1 MPRQNEKD
9 ESMPESDGA
18 IRSLLLPLDDTY
30 LLLPG
35 TVVAEV
41 VGYTTPQPAAL
52 DEPPEWLLGFVTW
65 RGQQVPCVAFE
76 ALNGQTLGTPGTRAR
91 TVVLKALGAR
101 SGMPYIALRTRG
113 IPRLINVEREGI
125 EPLDEPDALGPAVRE
140 AVLAHGEPALIPD
153 MDVLESRTHRLLVS

>member
-1 MPRQNEKD
+1 MPD
-9 ESMPESDGA
+9 SDGA

-41 VGYTTPQPAAL
+41 VGYTEPQPSAQ
-52 DEPPEWLLGFVTW
+52 DGTPEWLLGSVTW

-76 ALNGQTLGTPGTRAR
+76 ALNGQALGAPGTRAR
-91 TVVLKALGAR
+91 TVVLKALGTRA
-101 SGMPYIALRTRG
+101 GMPYVALRTRG

-125 EPLDEPDALGPAVRE
+125 EPLDEPEALGPAVRE

-153 MDVLESRTHRLLVS
+153 MDYLESQTHRVLVG

>member
-1 MPRQNEKD
+1 
-9 ESMPESDGA
+9 MPETDGA

-41 VGYTTPQPAAL
+41 VGYTTPQPPAQ
-52 DEPPEWLLGFVTW
+52 DSVPDWLLGMVNW
-65 RGQQVPCVAFE
+65 RGQDVPCIAFE
-76 ALNGQTLGTPGTRAR
+76 ALNGQTLGVPGTRAR
-91 TVVLKALGAR
+91 TVVLKTLGSR
-101 SGMPYIALRTRG
+101 SGMPYIAVRTRG

-125 EPLDEPDALGPAVRE
+125 EPLGEPEPLGPAVRE

-153 MDVLESRTHRLLVS
+153 MDYLESQTHRSLVV